1 MLKQTET
8 VCIRCGKVR
17 VLLRQWKA
25 KHEGKGTMVTSEE
38 SVCPDDACQEIVSQK
53 FAAIRQ
59 LRESTEERR
68 RNLVR
73 RKRVKIAS

>member
-1 MLKQTET
+1 
-8 VCIRCGKVR
+8 VR

-25 KHEGKGTMVTSEE
+25 KHEGKGTMVTHEE
-38 SVCPDDACQEIVSQK
+38 SVCPDNECQEIVSQK

>member
-1 MLKQTET
+1 
-8 VCIRCGKVR
+8 VR

-25 KHEGKGTMVTSEE
+25 KHEGKGTMVTHEE
-38 SVCPDDACQEIVSQK
+38 SVCPDDACQEIVNQK

>member
-1 MLKQTET
+1 
-8 VCIRCGKVR
+8 
-17 VLLRQWKA
+17 
-25 KHEGKGTMVTSEE
+25 MVTNQE
-38 SVCPDDACQEIVSQK
+38 SVCPDNACQEIVSQK

>member
-1 MLKQTET
+1 M
-8 VCIRCGKVR
+8 R
-17 VLLRQWKA
+17 VLLRKWKA
-25 KHEGKGTMVTSEE
+25 KHEGKGSMVTNQE
-38 SVCPDDACQEIVSQK
+38 SVCPDNACQEIVDQK